1 MTVPAEPPEQL
12 SLDEPLLTPK
22 EAAHLLRATPYWVT
36 RKARDGVL
44 PCVRVGRRIAFLRSD
59 LEAWVAD
66 HRAGHT
72 AHDVPLNA
80 DWRKRPQIALAAER
94 DRGAD
99 ADQRPGGAH
108 GTR

>member
-1 MTVPAEPPEQL
+1 MTVPAQPPEQL
-12 SLDEPLLTPK
+12 SLDEPLLTPD

-44 PCVRVGRRIAFLRSD
+44 PCVRVGRKVAFLRSD

-72 AHDVPLNA
+72 AHDAPLNA
-80 DWRKRPQIALAAER
+80 DWRKRPQMTLAADR
-94 DRGAD
+94 DGA
-99 ADQRPGGAH
+99 ASAARRAR
-108 GTR
+108 TT

>member
-1 MTVPAEPPEQL
+1 
-12 SLDEPLLTPK
+12 
-22 EAAHLLRATPYWVT
+22 VT

-66 HRAGHT
+66 HRAGQT

-80 DWRKRPQIALAAER
+80 DWRRRPQMALTAER
-94 DRGAD
+94 DRSAN
-99 ADQRPGGAH
+99 ADQRPGGAEA
-108 GTR
+108 TR